1 MGFLS
6 IFKTKIKDDIDI
18 KRNKKVKL
26 GLALGGGATRGYGH
40 IGALKAFEEYGIKFD
55 YVAGTSVGS
64 LVGALYCAGLSCE
77 QIYDIGMDITEKE
90 IKTSKIIF
98 VPSKATGIQNIVR
111 KAVGDISFD
120 DLKIPFCAVA
130 VDLISGEEI
139 RITKGNLA
147 TAVSGSC
154 AVPGVFAPVEFENMH
169 LADGGLQNNIPA
181 DIPRLN
187 DCDYVIAVDVNSTRG
202 EGTNSLTLVDTLLAS
217 LRILMKSNSV
227 KGYINSDLVI
237 KPDLKRYKS
246 TKTEGKEEM
255 VEEGYLATIEKIP
268 EILKLIS
275 KKPTKKKKANQLIK
289 AKNKV

>member
-1 MGFLS
+1 MGFLN
-6 IFKTKIKDDIDI
+6 IFKTRIKDDIDI

-40 IGALKAFEEYGIKFD
+40 IGALKAFAEYGIEFD

-64 LVGALYCAGLSCE
+64 LIGALYCAGLTAD
-77 QIYDIGMDITEKE
+77 QIYEIGMEINEKE
-90 IKTSKIIF
+90 IKTSKILF
-98 VPSKATGIQNIVR
+98 VPSKATGIQNIV
-111 KAVGDISFD
+111 KNAVGDITFD

-130 VDLISGEEI
+130 VDLISGDEI

-181 DIPRLN
+181 DIPRFH
-187 DCDYVIAVDVNSTRG
+187 DCDYVISVDVNSTRG
-202 EGTNSLTLVDTLLAS
+202 EGTDSLGLVDTLLAS

-268 EILKLIS
+268 EILKMIS
-275 KKPTKKKKANQLIK
+275 KKPNKKKKPTQITK
-289 AKNKV
+289 

>member
-1 MGFLS
+1 MGFLN

-40 IGALKAFEEYGIKFD
+40 IGALKAFAEYGIEFD

-64 LVGALYCAGLSCE
+64 LVGALYCAGLTAD
-77 QIYDIGMDITEKE
+77 QIYEIGMDITEKE
-90 IKTSKIIF
+90 IKTSKILF
-98 VPSKATGIQNIVR
+98 VPSKATGIQNIV
-111 KAVGDISFD
+111 KEAVGDITFE

-130 VDLISGEEI
+130 VDLISGDEI

-181 DIPRLN
+181 DIPRFY
-187 DCDYVIAVDVNSTRG
+187 DCDYVISVDVNSTRG
-202 EGTNSLTLVDTLLAS
+202 EGTESLGLVDTLLAS

-255 VEEGYLATIEKIP
+255 IEEGYLATIEKIP
-268 EILKLIS
+268 EILKMIS
-275 KKPTKKKKANQLIK
+275 KKPSKKTKANKLIK
-289 AKNKV
+289 AKG

>member
-1 MGFLS
+1 MGFLN

-40 IGALKAFEEYGIKFD
+40 IGALKAFAEYGIEFD

-64 LVGALYCAGLSCE
+64 LVGALYCAGLTAD
-77 QIYDIGMDITEKE
+77 QIYEIGMDITEKE
-90 IKTSKIIF
+90 IKTSKILF
-98 VPSKATGIQNIVR
+98 VPSKATGIQNIV
-111 KAVGDISFD
+111 KEAVGDITFE

-130 VDLISGEEI
+130 VDLISGDEI

-181 DIPRLN
+181 DIPRFY
-187 DCDYVIAVDVNSTRG
+187 DCDYVISVDVNSTRG
-202 EGTNSLTLVDTLLAS
+202 EGTESLGLVDTLLAS

-255 VEEGYLATIEKIP
+255 IEEGYLATIEKIP
-268 EILKLIS
+268 EILKMIS
-275 KKPTKKKKANQLIK
+275 KKPNKKTKANKLIK
-289 AKNKV
+289 AKG

>member
-98 VPSKATGIQNIVR
+98 VPSKTTGIQNIVK

-187 DCDYVIAVDVNSTRG
+187 DCDYVIAIDVNSTRG
-202 EGTNSLTLVDTLLAS
+202 EGTDSLTLVDTLLAS

-227 KGYINSDLVI
+227 KGYINSDIVI

-275 KKPTKKKKANQLIK
+275 KKPTKKKKMNQLIK

>member
-1 MGFLS
+1 MGFLN
-6 IFKTKIKDDIDI
+6 IFKTRIKDDIDI
-18 KRNKKVKL
+18 KRNKSIKL

-40 IGALKAFEEYGIKFD
+40 IGALKAFEEYGIEFD

-64 LVGALYCAGLSCE
+64 LIGALYCAGLTVD
-77 QIYDIGMDITEKE
+77 QIYDIGMEINEKE
-90 IKTSKIIF
+90 IKTSKILF
-98 VPSKATGIQNIVR
+98 VPSKATGIQNIV
-111 KAVGDISFD
+111 KNAVGDITFD
-120 DLKIPFCAVA
+120 DLKKPFCAVA
-130 VDLISGEEI
+130 VDLISGDEI

-181 DIPRLN
+181 DIPRFH
-187 DCDYVIAVDVNSTRG
+187 DCDYVISVDVNSTRG
-202 EGTNSLTLVDTLLAS
+202 EGTDSLGLVDTLLAS

-227 KGYINSDLVI
+227 KGYINSDIVI

-255 VEEGYLATIEKIP
+255 VEEGYLATIEKMP
-268 EILKLIS
+268 EILKMIS
-275 KKPTKKKKANQLIK
+275 KKPNKKLKQKQLIK
-289 AKNKV
+289 AKG

>member
-1 MGFLS
+1 MGFLD

-40 IGALKAFEEYGIKFD
+40 IGALKAFEEYGIEFD

-64 LVGALYCAGLSCE
+64 LVGALYCAGLKSD

-98 VPSKATGIQNIVR
+98 VPSKATGIQNIVK
-111 KAVGDISFD
+111 KAVGDITFE

-139 RITKGNLA
+139 RITQGNLA

-154 AVPGVFAPVEFENMH
+154 AVPGVFAPVDFENMH

-181 DIPRLN
+181 DIPRLH
-187 DCDYVIAVDVNSTRG
+187 DCDYVIAIDVNSTRG
-202 EGTNSLTLVDTLLAS
+202 EGTDSVGLVDTLLAS

-227 KGYINSDLVI
+227 KGYINSDMVI

-268 EILKLIS
+268 EILKMIS
-275 KKPTKKKKANQLIK
+275 KKPSKKKKINNIM
-289 AKNKV
+289 KVN

>member
-1 MGFLS
+1 MGFLN

-40 IGALKAFEEYGIKFD
+40 IGALKAFAEYGIEFD

-64 LVGALYCAGLSCE
+64 LVGALYCAGLTAD
-77 QIYDIGMDITEKE
+77 QIYEIGMDITEKE
-90 IKTSKIIF
+90 IKTSKILF
-98 VPSKATGIQNIVR
+98 VPSKATGIQNIV
-111 KAVGDISFD
+111 KEAVGDITFE

-130 VDLISGEEI
+130 VDLISGDEI

-181 DIPRLN
+181 DIPRFY
-187 DCDYVIAVDVNSTRG
+187 DCDYVISVDVNSTRG
-202 EGTNSLTLVDTLLAS
+202 EGTESLGLVDTLLAS

-237 KPDLKRYKS
+237 KTDLKRYKS

-255 VEEGYLATIEKIP
+255 IEEGYLATIEKIP
-268 EILKLIS
+268 EILKMIS
-275 KKPTKKKKANQLIK
+275 KKPNKKTKANKLIK
-289 AKNKV
+289 AKG